1 MKKTATQ
8 AGSGQQIRVGL
19 TLPATDADRFLRLL
33 GKDPARTWFRT
44 IPRGKGSNRRRSG
57 RDLRGFD
64 AAALEADNRTG
75 EAIYFITGD
84 ADQATGKDKETGE
97 PTGCVWDAD
106 VHTCRAV
113 FVEWDKRPIEWQLT
127 AWQELKLPE
136 PTAMVST
143 GGKSIHCYWLLTEP
157 MAPDQWRVLQER
169 LIKYAQGDS
178 RCKNPSRLMR
188 LPGFRY
194 VDKSSGEVTDRVA
207 ELLHQA
213 DVTYSAAEIEACL
226 PAPKPTPP
234 PAPLLQPLTT
244 ELPPRGIDAIRAAVA
259 VLPPRR
265 KDGGTYDQDRNAI
278 CGCSA
283 ALAEAGV
290 SDPDAEAIRLM
301 AHLWEHGDRQAS
313 QILRSTTT
321 RNAASFW
328 AIAAEHGFDL
338 KRHDLKRNH
347 PQPPPPTKT
356 RTPKRSLRR
365 LSYTRSM
372 ACFERCV
379 QIQAKRE
386 RNSLRRRA
394 RLLKAAKDLG
404 LSSYVKAPDIAQR
417 VLEAKDHHQGNCFRP
432 LSAAD
437 RAAMPKPMV
446 RWLLPDLLPARD
458 LSIIGGRPKVGKT
471 RLAIAMAA
479 AVLNGKAFL
488 ELPAPVSPHTVLLV
502 TDDQADGD
510 TAQMLEALDLWHH
523 PQLIWSRNFR
533 LTEGDID
540 ALLLAIKANP
550 EALVVL
556 DSLRS
561 ISRSLQHGE
570 NDPEIGAT
578 LYDLKQAVIDS
589 GGTLLLI
596 HHCNKAADQV
606 GTEALSGH
614 NAIAGAANT
623 VITLHYLPGENGQ
636 PNKAAPERRLVREGR
651 SGDGFDLVVTRDGNS
666 FRRVCSLSDWQQQ
679 AKQGKKRDQ
688 LTQLQQRVLE
698 VLEARHG
705 KWLTRRQVCE
715 ALSIPWGDRG
725 REGQAKN
732 VDTALNRLVE
742 LEAAKKVRTGI
753 QSSFTAT
760 REAQVT
766 LVTVRSPSD
775 AKGSQGSG
783 GDGDTGDSGDTS
795 EADAPTSTVSPT
807 GGDTE
812 NACGDWEIQLSPL
825 SHPLEPTSVGSGAD
839 AFSDEDDPAWGPRPE
854 VA

>member
-1 MKKTATQ
+1 MKKAATT
-8 AGSGQQIRVGL
+8 AGSGQQNRVGL
-19 TLPATDADRFLRLL
+19 TLPATDAERFLRLL

-57 RDLRGFD
+57 RDLQGFD
-64 AAALEADNRTG
+64 AAALEADNKTG

-97 PTGCVWDAD
+97 PTGCVCDAD
-106 VHTCRAV
+106 VHNCRAV

-136 PTAMVST
+136 PTAMAFT
-143 GGKSIHCYWLLTEP
+143 GGKSIHCYWLLNEP
-157 MAPDQWRVLQER
+157 MAPEQWKPLQER

-207 ELLHQA
+207 ELIHQA

-234 PAPLLQPLTT
+234 SAPLLRPLTAD
-244 ELPPRGIDAIRAAVA
+244 LPLRGIEAIRDAVA
-259 VLPPRR
+259 VLPPRQ

-290 SDPDAEAIRLM
+290 ADPDAEAIRLM
-301 AHLWEHGDRQAS
+301 AHLWEHGEGQAS

-328 AIAAEHGFDL
+328 AIAGEHGFDL

-636 PNKAAPERRLVREGR
+636 PNKAAPERRLVREAR
-651 SGDGFDLVVTRDGNS
+651 SGNGLDLVVTPSGNS
-666 FRRVCSLSDWQQQ
+666 FRKVSTLSEWQQQ
-679 AKQGKKRDQ
+679 IKAASKRDR
-688 LTQLQQRVLE
+688 LTELQEQVLE
-698 VLEARHG
+698 LLQGHNDE
-705 KWLTRRQVCE
+705 WLTRKQITE
-715 ALSIPWGDRG
+715 ELELPWEDRG
-725 REGQAKN
+725 RNKEAKR
-732 VDTALNRLVE
+732 VRDALHRLVE
-742 LEAAKKVRTGI
+742 LGEVESERSGTAASYRA
-753 QSSFTAT
+753 S
-760 REAQVT
+760 REAQE
-766 LVTVRSPSD
+766 TVLTSEPTSDGNGSRDTSAVVDSVDNGDKPSD
-775 AKGSQGSG
+775 QRTLSTLSRSG
-783 GDGDTGDSGDTS
+783 
-795 EADAPTSTVSPT
+795 V
-807 GGDTE
+807 DTE
-812 NACGDWEIQLSPL
+812 NHCGDWQARLSPL
-825 SHPLEPTSVGSGAD
+825 SPPAQVGSGAD
-839 AFSDEDDPAWGPRPE
+839 AFADEDDPAWGPRPE